1 MTLTDERYPKIIV
14 FVLQQV
20 VLRCWSSSREY
31 CEFLNQ
37 KYVLQFRQA
46 THIANHTLFSLTS
59 QNSKTPKDKTPTL
72 TLHWKDSNILLLYT
86 AAFNRTSQTFP
97 ISVCVWVST
106 FILLFSSPSYYMHI
120 FQYLQESTLITL
132 HTPRMVGT
140 KQPRDH
146 ILIMSKFYR

>member
-1 MTLTDERYPKIIV
+1 M
-14 FVLQQV
+14 LQQV

-31 CEFLNQ
+31 CKFLNQ

-46 THIANHTLFSLTS
+46 THIANHTLVSLTS
-59 QNSKTPKDKTPTL
+59 QNSRTPKDKTPTL
-72 TLHWKDSNILLLYT
+72 TVHWKGSNILLLYT
-86 AAFNRTSQTFP
+86 AAFNRTSQTFFMC
-97 ISVCVWVST
+97 VCVCVLS
-106 FILLFSSPSYYMHI
+106 LFSSPSYYEHI

>member
-1 MTLTDERYPKIIV
+1 M
-14 FVLQQV
+14 LQQV

-46 THIANHTLFSLTS
+46 THIANHTLVSLTS

-72 TLHWKDSNILLLYT
+72 TLHWKGSNILLLYT
-86 AAFNRTSQTFP
+86 AAFNRTFS
-97 ISVCVWVST
+97 ISVCVCVCVST
-106 FILLFSSPSYYMHI
+106 FILLFSSPSYYEHI

-140 KQPRDH
+140 KQLRDH